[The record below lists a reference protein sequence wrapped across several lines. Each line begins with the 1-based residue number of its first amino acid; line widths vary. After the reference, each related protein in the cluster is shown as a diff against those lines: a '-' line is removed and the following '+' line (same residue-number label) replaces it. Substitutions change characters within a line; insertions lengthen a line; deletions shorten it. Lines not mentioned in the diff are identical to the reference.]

1 MIMANVKFE
10 YLFLDIEWNQAP
22 KTTDIEEREPVQIG
36 IVAADANLNIKRTFS
51 KSIRLSNRECFNQN
65 TFTVSHYPLDAIMK
79 SKSEETVLKNMNI
92 SFQNYKYIVV
102 WTNETYELLKRRT
115 DKYGISM
122 PRHRVIILQ
131 QLLMQIAGDGK
142 KVIGFEKS
150 LKQAGIKY
158 QKNYLHYSKHD
169 VNYLYLLFCKC
180 YGEYRKLTEQETCYL
195 NPRTH
200 KVHNGNCRYADSA
213 LIKSSKDVIFQGN
226 KVCKVCGCEN
236 DWNRFH
242 WKTNI
247 KIKRKYN
254 IKDIRDLPLT
264 IENLNRICDIFNL
277 EYSVTNDAVF
287 IKTPFGR
294 WIVYLKGDEVKEL
307 HHENYRS
314 RRGEPL
320 NAHKKCI
327 DGYHKQKLVS
337 NNFYDVIYYINCHD
351 SAMTRRWKEKSR
363 IEKLFEMIDNQRI
376 QYAKN

>member
-1 MIMANVKFE
+1 MANVKFE

-36 IVAADANLNIKRTFS
+36 IVAVDAKLNIKRTFS
-51 KSIRLSNRECFNQN
+51 KSIRLSNREYFNPN
-65 TFTVSHYPLDAIMK
+65 TFTVSHYPLEAIMK

-200 KVHNGNCRYADSA
+200 KVHNGNCRYVDSA

-226 KVCKVCGCEN
+226 KVCKIGLPPFSMESKRCCTV
-236 DWNRFH
+236 NR
-242 WKTNI
+242 TAPTGNI
-247 KIKRKYN
+247 RLKLHTKHQITAFTKSFAPFSLSANKCCSFFVIPLPPFRPSTGRCAGNLPTWRYKHRAVQAGF
-254 IKDIRDLPLT
+254 RDCPVRQSSL
-264 IENLNRICDIFNL
+264 
-277 EYSVTNDAVF
+277 
-287 IKTPFGR
+287 
-294 WIVYLKGDEVKEL
+294 
-307 HHENYRS
+307 RS
-314 RRGEPL
+314 G
-320 NAHKKCI
+320 
-327 DGYHKQKLVS
+327 Q
-337 NNFYDVIYYINCHD
+337 
-351 SAMTRRWKEKSR
+351 
-363 IEKLFEMIDNQRI
+363 
-376 QYAKN
+376 

>member
-1 MIMANVKFE
+1 M
-10 YLFLDIEWNQAP
+10 
-22 KTTDIEEREPVQIG
+22 
-36 IVAADANLNIKRTFS
+36 
-51 KSIRLSNRECFNQN
+51 
-65 TFTVSHYPLDAIMK
+65 
-79 SKSEETVLKNMNI
+79 
-92 SFQNYKYIVV
+92 
-102 WTNETYELLKRRT
+102 
-115 DKYGISM
+115 
-122 PRHRVIILQ
+122 
-131 QLLMQIAGDGK
+131 
-142 KVIGFEKS
+142 
-150 LKQAGIKY
+150 
-158 QKNYLHYSKHD
+158 HYSKHD

-226 KVCKVCGCEN
+226 KVCKVCDCEN

-264 IENLNRICDIFNL
+264 IENMNRICDMFNL

-376 QYAKN
+376 QLNKEKVGLS

>member
-1 MIMANVKFE
+1 MANVKFE

-150 LKQAGIKY
+150 LKQARIKY

-254 IKDIRDLPLT
+254 IKDIREREGTRATD
-264 IENLNRICDIFNL
+264 IENPLSIFENEKQNNKAVYDLYMKSIGDISPVIKERLDDLVETYGSERVIVAVNTTAENGGNSIKYVETVAAGNL
-277 EYSVTNDAVF
+277 KKEVNQANGTNKRGNGTRKAQT
-287 IKTPFGR
+287 KTDGTEVDWSKETGE
-294 WIVYLKGDEVKEL
+294 WI
-307 HHENYRS
+307 
-314 RRGEPL
+314 
-320 NAHKKCI
+320 
-327 DGYHKQKLVS
+327 
-337 NNFYDVIYYINCHD
+337 
-351 SAMTRRWKEKSR
+351 
-363 IEKLFEMIDNQRI
+363 
-376 QYAKN
+376 

>member
-1 MIMANVKFE
+1 M
-10 YLFLDIEWNQAP
+10 
-22 KTTDIEEREPVQIG
+22 
-36 IVAADANLNIKRTFS
+36 
-51 KSIRLSNRECFNQN
+51 
-65 TFTVSHYPLDAIMK
+65 
-79 SKSEETVLKNMNI
+79 
-92 SFQNYKYIVV
+92 
-102 WTNETYELLKRRT
+102 
-115 DKYGISM
+115 
-122 PRHRVIILQ
+122 
-131 QLLMQIAGDGK
+131 
-142 KVIGFEKS
+142 
-150 LKQAGIKY
+150 
-158 QKNYLHYSKHD
+158 
-169 VNYLYLLFCKC
+169 
-180 YGEYRKLTEQETCYL
+180 
-195 NPRTH
+195 
-200 KVHNGNCRYADSA
+200 
-213 LIKSSKDVIFQGN
+213 IFQGN

-254 IKDIRDLPLT
+254 VKDVRDLPLT
-264 IENLNRICDIFNL
+264 IENLNRICDMFNL